1 MVRPTRPRYE
11 YAANRTSRT
20 HFVRSL
26 TVSTRQPAT
35 KSSLAGGS
43 KWRRSAAE
51 YRNWVDFAGGQDA
64 RGSWRC
70 VLPAEYKPNG
80 AEAVFLSHARRRCK
94 SLAGRY
100 LSG

>member
-11 YAANRTSRT
+11 YAAIRTSRT

-26 TVSTRQPAT
+26 TISTRQPAT

-51 YRNWVDFAGGQDA
+51 YRNWVDFAGG
-64 RGSWRC
+64 
-70 VLPAEYKPNG
+70 
-80 AEAVFLSHARRRCK
+80 
-94 SLAGRY
+94 
-100 LSG
+100 